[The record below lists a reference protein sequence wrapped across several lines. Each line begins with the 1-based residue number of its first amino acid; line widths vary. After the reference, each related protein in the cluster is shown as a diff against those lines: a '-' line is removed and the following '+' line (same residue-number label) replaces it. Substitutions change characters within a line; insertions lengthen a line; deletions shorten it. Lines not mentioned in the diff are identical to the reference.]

1 MRRAGGLLAVA
12 ALVAALT
19 LAVGACSGSSKPT
32 TAVDRFKQILG
43 HAPTGVARAV
53 ALKGQIVVADDGGY
67 PPQSWIDKSG
77 TLQGFDVDVANKVG
91 KLLGVK
97 VAFTNPT
104 WDAVPGGLR
113 TGAFD
118 VSIGS
123 LAPTAELR
131 AMIDFTSPYYYT
143 GGQLAVKR
151 GTPPIL
157 SAAGL
162 SGKIVGVGAQTTFF
176 YWLRS
181 HTTATVKA
189 FTTEADAFPRL
200 KDGTLGAIMA
210 AQPTLKQAIK
220 SGEPFTLSGSPLF
233 YQGLAFGVRK
243 GQHDLLAVLNY
254 AIRTMQSDGT
264 LSRLSEEWFSGLDL
278 SAKGASPA
286 P

>member
-1 MRRAGGLLAVA
+1 VKRTVGLIIAA
-12 ALVAALT
+12 ALFAAFT
-19 LAVGACSGSSKPT
+19 LAVGACSSPSKPAT
-32 TAVDRFKQILG
+32 SLDRFNQILG
-43 HAPTGVARAV
+43 HAPTGVAREV
-53 ALKGQIVVADDGGY
+53 ALKGQLVVADDGNY

-77 TLQGFDVDVANKVG
+77 TLQGFDVDVAVKVG
-91 KLLGVK
+91 ELLGVK

-123 LAPTAELR
+123 LSPSAELR
-131 AMIDFTSPYYYT
+131 AMIDFTAPYYYT
-143 GGQLAVKR
+143 GGQLAVKQ
-151 GTPPIL
+151 GMAPIL

-181 HTTATVKA
+181 HTKATVKT
-189 FTTEADAFPRL
+189 FTTEADAFPEL
-200 KDGTLGAIMA
+200 KSGALSAIMA

-220 SGEPFTLSGSPLF
+220 SGQPFALSGNPLF
-233 YQGLAFGVRK
+233 YQGLSFGVRK
-243 GQHDLLAVLNY
+243 GQQDLLAVLDY
-254 AIRTMQSDGT
+254 TIRTMRSDGT
-264 LSRLSEEWFSGLDL
+264 LSRLSKEWFNGLDL
-278 SAKGASPA
+278 SAKGTPG

>member
-1 MRRAGGLLAVA
+1 VKRTGGLMVVA

-19 LAVGACSGSSKPT
+19 IAAAACSNSSKPA

-43 HAPTGVARAV
+43 HAPTGVAREV
-53 ALKGQIVVADDGGY
+53 ALKGQLVVADDGDY

-77 TLQGFDVDVANKVG
+77 KLKGFDVDVAKKVG
-91 KLLGVK
+91 ELLGVK

-104 WDAVPGGLR
+104 WNAVPGGLR

-131 AMIDFTSPYYYT
+131 TIIAFTAPYYYT
-143 GGQLAVKR
+143 GGQLAVKQ
-151 GTPPIL
+151 GTAPIL
-157 SAAGL
+157 NAAGL

-181 HTTATVKA
+181 HTSATVKA

-200 KDGTLGAIMA
+200 KDGTLTAIMA

-220 SGEPFTLSGSPLF
+220 SGEPFALSGSPLF
-233 YQGLAFGVRK
+233 YQGLAFGLRK
-243 GQHDLLAVLNY
+243 GQKDLLAVLDY
-254 AIRTMQSDGT
+254 AIRTMRSDGT
-264 LSRLSEEWFSGLDL
+264 LSRLSKEWFNNSDL
-278 SAKGASPA
+278 STKGTKGT
-286 P
+286 